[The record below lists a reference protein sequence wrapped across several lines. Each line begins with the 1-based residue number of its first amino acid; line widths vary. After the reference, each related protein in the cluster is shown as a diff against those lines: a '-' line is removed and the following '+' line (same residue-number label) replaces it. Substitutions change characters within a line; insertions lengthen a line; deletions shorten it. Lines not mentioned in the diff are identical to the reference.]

1 MGHVGKDK
9 LMMDE
14 HGIHLRFVV
23 YLIRQYLEGAVCKR
37 EIDGSH
43 LVGEEMEFG
52 HQAEAVEAKAVE
64 EQALVDFLD
73 PQHCKG
79 GLLLDLVPALDIRAE
94 DRHDSL
100 DLHDHSEYGSLGC
113 VIER

>member
-1 MGHVGKDK
+1 
-9 LMMDE
+9 MDE
-14 HGIHLRFVV
+14 HGIREGFVV

-73 PQHCKG
+73 PQHFKG
-79 GLLLDLVPALDIRAE
+79 GLFLDLVPALDIRAE
-94 DRHDSL
+94 ERH
-100 DLHDHSEYGSLGC
+100 DLHDHSASGFLEC

>member
-1 MGHVGKDK
+1 
-9 LMMDE
+9 
-14 HGIHLRFVV
+14 
-23 YLIRQYLEGAVCKR
+23 
-37 EIDGSH
+37 
-43 LVGEEMEFG
+43 MEFG
-52 HQAEAVEAKAVE
+52 HQAEAVEAKTVE

-100 DLHDHSEYGSLGC
+100 DLHHSEYGSFEC